1 MRILI
6 NYLLILFIGLAL
18 SHSVYAKKKPNDKG
32 ESMMLKNSIS
42 LNISEPILKVLSKN
56 TSVDSGL
63 NLKAPILYYGK
74 QTSKMLYRI
83 GARAAMKNTMNESD
97 LFSDK
102 KKFRYNRYDLTL
114 SALRVKSIHSK
125 INIAYGIAANGFY
138 LEDKKIYDSGF
149 DQVTFDNYSWST
161 ALGPQ
166 CLIQYTINKRLSLF
180 TEYFLAF
187 QYSTSYSGKKFS
199 AFPDQNYANDKS
211 HLAGI
216 QFDYP
221 ISIYLTYHF

>member
-1 MRILI
+1 MIKK
-6 NYLLILFIGLAL
+6 YLLITMLGMMTVQLAC
-18 SHSVYAKKKPNDKG
+18 AKKN
-32 ESMMLKNSIS
+32 SMASGDSVWFKNSVS

-56 TSVDSGL
+56 TSVDSSL
-63 NLKAPILYYGK
+63 NLKAPVLYFGK
-74 QTSKMLYRI
+74 QTRKMLYRI
-83 GARAAMKNTMNESD
+83 GARGMMKNTLNESD
-97 LFSDK
+97 LFTDK
-102 KKFRYNRYDLTL
+102 KKIRYNRYDLTL
-114 SALRVKSIHSK
+114 STLRVKNINSK
-125 INIAYGIAANGFY
+125 IRMAYGLAANGFY

-149 DQVTFDNYSWST
+149 DQVTFNTHSWSA

-166 CLIQYTINKRLSLF
+166 CLIQYNINKRLSLF

-187 QYSTSYSGKKFS
+187 QYVTTYSGKQFS

-211 HLAGI
+211 NQSGF